1 MAALKKGT
9 ICIIIAGCPENI
21 GMLVEVI
28 AHLGTYGE
36 REDAYEIK
44 TITGRNFNQLWNG
57 NNLIKGYS
65 KVAITDRHKLRPLE
79 DGEPPNSDAF
89 VEDEELLLNT

>member
-36 REDAYEIK
+36 RKDAYEIK

-57 NNLIKGYS
+57 SNLIKGYS

-89 VEDEELLLNT
+89 AKDEWLLLNT

>member
-1 MAALKKGT
+1 MSALKKGT

-44 TITGRNFNQLWNG
+44 TITGRNFNQLWSG
-57 NNLIKGYS
+57 SNLIKGYS

-79 DGEPPNSDAF
+79 DGESSDSKNLA
-89 VEDEELLLNT
+89 EEEELLLNT

>member
-44 TITGRNFNQLWNG
+44 TITGRNFNQLCNG

>member
-57 NNLIKGYS
+57 SNLIKGYS

>member
-44 TITGRNFNQLWNG
+44 TITGRNFNQLRNG

>member
-1 MAALKKGT
+1 MSALKKGT

-44 TITGRNFNQLWNG
+44 TITGRNFNQLWSGSNI
-57 NNLIKGYS
+57 IKGYS

-79 DGEPPNSDAF
+79 DGESSDSKNLA
-89 VEDEELLLNT
+89 EEEELLLNT

>member
-57 NNLIKGYS
+57 SNLIKGYS
-65 KVAITDRHKLRPLE
+65 KIAITDRHKLRPLE

-89 VEDEELLLNT
+89 AEDEELLLNT

>member
-1 MAALKKGT
+1 MSALKKGT

-21 GMLVEVI
+21 GMLVEII
-28 AHLGTYGE
+28 AHLGTDGE

>member
-1 MAALKKGT
+1 MSDLKKGT

-44 TITGRNFNQLWNG
+44 TITDRNFNQLRNG

-65 KVAITDRHKLRPLE
+65 KIAITDRHKLRPLE
-79 DGEPPNSDAF
+79 DGGPPESENPT
-89 VEDEELLLNT
+89 EEEWLLLNT

>member
-36 REDAYEIK
+36 RVDAYEIK

-57 NNLIKGYS
+57 SNLIKGYS

-79 DGEPPNSDAF
+79 DGEPPNSVAF
-89 VEDEELLLNT
+89 IEDEELLLNT

>member
-79 DGEPPNSDAF
+79 DGEPLNSDAF

>member
-1 MAALKKGT
+1 MSALKKGT

-21 GMLVEVI
+21 GMLVEII

-57 NNLIKGYS
+57 SNLIKGYS

-79 DGEPPNSDAF
+79 DGEPPNNDALA
-89 VEDEELLLNT
+89 EDEELLLNT

>member
-1 MAALKKGT
+1 MSALKKGT

-21 GMLVEVI
+21 GMLVEII
-28 AHLGTYGE
+28 AHLGTYGK

-57 NNLIKGYS
+57 SNLIKGYS

-79 DGEPPNSDAF
+79 DGEPPNNDALA
-89 VEDEELLLNT
+89 EDEELLLNT